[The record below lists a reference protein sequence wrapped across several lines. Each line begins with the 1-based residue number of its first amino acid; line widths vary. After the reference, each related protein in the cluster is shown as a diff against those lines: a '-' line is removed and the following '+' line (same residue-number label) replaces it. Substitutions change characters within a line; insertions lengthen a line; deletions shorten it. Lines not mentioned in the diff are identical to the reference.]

1 MRVTIHRDLEV
12 LCGAIAE
19 VHSLSDRLVTCRP
32 PPFPRNLTLK
42 MIVIRYGAGCK
53 RYKDIEIQAEERL
66 YRPVYNDLS
75 KPPVGRSDRTPF
87 MAE

>member
-1 MRVTIHRDLEV
+1 
-12 LCGAIAE
+12 
-19 VHSLSDRLVTCRP
+19 
-32 PPFPRNLTLK
+32 